1 MARKNATENVRKRG
15 RQAEDAKFLSE
26 LGIRSNV
33 GAPTGERLGVKAK
46 RFEAIES
53 AMAKVKNAKTFV
65 LAPEGKRNDILA
77 ALVDDNGNPI
87 KGIPVVEVPMK
98 DQTLWTWVDR
108 YFADNKNV
116 HRIVTFNKG
125 KLVALK

>member
-1 MARKNATENVRKRG
+1 MAKKNATENVRKRG
-15 RQAEDAKFLSE
+15 RQAEDAEFLAS

-33 GAPTGERLGVKAK
+33 GAPTGEREGVKAK
-46 RFEAIES
+46 RFGQIES
-53 AMAKVKNAKTFV
+53 AVAKVKNAKTFV
-65 LAPEGKRNDILA
+65 LAPEGMRNDILA
-77 ALVDDNGNPI
+77 ALVDPDGNAI

-98 DQTLWTWVDR
+98 DQTLWAWVDR

-116 HRIVTFNKG
+116 ARIVTFNKG